1 MKTFKTVEILLETKL
16 KNILQ
21 KEKTIIILKTQYYI
35 VLSCKNFD
43 VYKFSAREF

>member
-16 KNILQ
+16 KNVLQ
-21 KEKTIIILKTQYYI
+21 KKTIIILKTQYYI